1 MVLLPHGAFLEEDHP
16 IFTPGTAEPLGV
28 SPPEA
33 VDLHLIKKTGE
44 VGSVRSHTYLFT

>member
-1 MVLLPHGAFLEEDHP
+1 MVLLPHGAFLKEDHP

-33 VDLHLIKKTGE
+33 VDLSLIKGVEQNRFAVGKTG
-44 VGSVRSHTYLFT
+44 